1 VKEKGEKKEKEKE
14 KEKKNNRVIDAFST
28 WAAIILQ
35 ERLGAVIKKVLCI
48 LFR

>member
-14 KEKKNNRVIDAFST
+14 KNNRAIDAFST

-35 ERLGAVIKKVLCI
+35 EQLGAVTKKVLYI

>member
-1 VKEKGEKKEKEKE
+1 VKEEGHKKEKD

-35 ERLGAVIKKVLCI
+35 EQLGAVTKKVLYI

>member
-1 VKEKGEKKEKEKE
+1 VKEKGYKKEKDKE
-14 KEKKNNRVIDAFST
+14 KEKKNRVNDAFST

-35 ERLGAVIKKVLCI
+35 EQLGAVTKKVLYI